1 MPLRPRRASAPSG
14 SRHIPGTAGSR
25 HLLGTIG
32 GVLLCVVLAAGA
44 TALGTLAPVV
54 GAPVI
59 GVLAGVLVAAT
70 IRPQH
75 RTAWA
80 AGLPLAS
87 TWGLQIAVVL
97 LGAQLSLA
105 EVASAGVR
113 ALPVMLGTLAAC
125 LVGAAL
131 IGRALRVERDLR
143 TLIGVGTA
151 ICGASAIAA
160 VTPILR
166 PKAGAVAYAMST
178 IFAFNVAAVLIFP
191 ALGHLL
197 EMSPQAFGIF
207 AGTAVNDTSSV
218 VAAASVF
225 GDGAAHTAIV
235 VKLTRTLAIIPACLV
250 LTYLVAQRD
259 ARARTTTGATSDH
272 GEFRRRPLYR
282 LVPWFLVGFVLVT
295 AANTLGWI
303 PSGVQGTLA
312 VVTSFLITTA
322 LVAIGL
328 STDLPELRRAGARPL
343 LLGALLWAVVAGS
356 SLGLQ
361 ALTGTL

>member
-1 MPLRPRRASAPSG
+1 MPPNNDPASAATRSQPASG
-14 SRHIPGTAGSR
+14 WVAG
-25 HLLGTIG
+25 L
-32 GVLLCVVLAAGA
+32 VLCVVLAGIA
-44 TALGTLAPVV
+44 TALGALAPVI

-59 GVLAGVLVAAT
+59 GVVAGVLVAAAT
-70 IRPQH
+70 SPQ
-75 RTAWA
+75 RRATWT

-97 LGAQLSLA
+97 LGAQLSLG
-105 EVASAGVR
+105 EVAAAGAQ
-113 ALPVMLGTLAAC
+113 ALPVMVGTLIAC

-131 IGRALRVERDLR
+131 LGRALHVEPDLR

-160 VTPILR
+160 ITPILR
-166 PKAGAVAYAMST
+166 PKAGTVAYAMST
-178 IFAFNVAAVLIFP
+178 IFAFNVAAVLTFP
-191 ALGHLL
+191 TLGHLL
-197 EMSPQAFGIF
+197 GMSPEAFGIF

-218 VAAASVF
+218 VAAATAF

-235 VKLTRTLAIIPACLV
+235 VKLTRTLAIIPVCLV
-250 LTYLVAQRD
+250 LTVLVARRE
-259 ARARTTTGATSDH
+259 ARARTAP
-272 GEFRRRPLYR
+272 GEAGEPGELRRRPLYR

-295 AANTLGWI
+295 AVNTLGWI
-303 PSGVQGTLA
+303 PGGAQSLLGV
-312 VVTSFLITTA
+312 VSSFLITTA

-328 STDLPELRRAGARPL
+328 STDLPALRRAGGRPL

>member
-1 MPLRPRRASAPSG
+1 MA
-14 SRHIPGTAGSR
+14 
-25 HLLGTIG
+25 
-32 GVLLCVVLAAGA
+32 LCVALAAVA
-44 TALGTLAPVV
+44 TALGTAAPVI

-59 GVLAGVLVAAT
+59 GVLAGVLVAAAT
-70 IRPQH
+70 RSQRH
-75 RTAWA
+75 TTWA
-80 AGLPLAS
+80 PGLRLAS
-87 TWGLQIAVVL
+87 TWGLQVAVVL

-105 EVASAGVR
+105 EVATAGTQ
-113 ALPVMLGTLAAC
+113 ALPVMVGTLVAC
-125 LVGAAL
+125 LIGAAL
-131 IGRALRVERDLR
+131 LGRALRVERDLR

-166 PKAGAVAYAMST
+166 PKAGTVAYAMST

-191 ALGHLL
+191 TLGHLL
-197 EMSPQAFGIF
+197 GMGPEAFGIF

-218 VAAASVF
+218 VAAGTAF
-225 GDGAAHTAIV
+225 GDGAAHTAVV
-235 VKLTRTLAIIPACLV
+235 VKLTRTLAIIPVSLGLA
-250 LTYLVAQRD
+250 YLVARRE
-259 ARARTTTGATSDH
+259 AHARTCQ
-272 GEFRRRPLYR
+272 GEVDGPGERRRRPLYT

-295 AANTLGWI
+295 TVNTFGWI
-303 PSGVQGTLA
+303 PGGAQSFLGA
-312 VVTSFLITTA
+312 VSAFLITTA

-328 STDLPELRRAGARPL
+328 STDLPGLRRAGARPL

>member
-1 MPLRPRRASAPSG
+1 MPLNDDSATAPTTRTRPT
-14 SRHIPGTAGSR
+14 PGMAAG
-25 HLLGTIG
+25 L
-32 GVLLCVVLAAGA
+32 LLCVALAAVA
-44 TALGTLAPVV
+44 TGLGTLAPVV

-59 GVLAGVLVAAT
+59 GVVAGVLVAAT
-70 IRPQH
+70 AGPDR
-75 RTAWA
+75 RAAWA
-80 AGLPLAS
+80 GGLPIAS

-97 LGAQLSLA
+97 LGAQLSLQ
-105 EVASAGVR
+105 EVATAGTQS
-113 ALPVMLGTLAAC
+113 LPVLLGTLIAC
-125 LVGAAL
+125 LLGAAL
-131 IGRALRVERDLR
+131 LGRALRVERDLR

-166 PKAGAVAYAMST
+166 PKAGTVAYAMST

-191 ALGHLL
+191 TVGHLL
-197 EMSPQAFGIF
+197 GMSPEAFGIF

-218 VAAASVF
+218 VAAATAF

-235 VKLTRTLAIIPACLV
+235 VKLTRTLAIIPVCLV
-250 LTYLVAQRD
+250 LTSLVARRE
-259 ARARTTTGATSDH
+259 ARMRSAQGASEDQ
-272 GEFRRRPLYR
+272 GELRRRPLYR

-295 AANTLGWI
+295 TVNTLGWLPGGLQSI
-303 PSGVQGTLA
+303 LGMVS
-312 VVTSFLITTA
+312 SFLITTA

-328 STDLPELRRAGARPL
+328 ATDLPGLRRAGARPL

>member
-1 MPLRPRRASAPSG
+1 MPEDFDRASAPAA
-14 SRHIPGTAGSR
+14 RRRPQPGTVAG
-25 HLLGTIG
+25 LVLC
-32 GVLLCVVLAAGA
+32 VLLAAIA

-59 GVLAGVLVAAT
+59 GVLAGVLVAAAT
-70 IRPQH
+70 RGQ
-75 RTAWA
+75 RRDVWA
-80 AGLPLAS
+80 PGLRLAS

-97 LGAQLSLA
+97 LGAQLSLG
-105 EVASAGVR
+105 EVADAG
-113 ALPVMLGTLAAC
+113 AQSLPVLLGTLAAC

-131 IGRALRVERDLR
+131 IGRALRVESDLR

-160 VTPILR
+160 ITPVLR
-166 PKAGAVAYAMST
+166 PKAGTVAYAMST

-191 ALGHLL
+191 TLGHLL
-197 EMSPQAFGIF
+197 GMSPEAFGVF

-218 VAAASVF
+218 VAAATAF

-235 VKLTRTLAIIPACLV
+235 VKLTRTLAIIPVCLA
-250 LTYLVAQRD
+250 LTYLVARRE
-259 ARARTTTGATSDH
+259 ARARTAQ
-272 GEFRRRPLYR
+272 GEANGPAELRRRPLYR

-295 AANTLGWI
+295 AVNTLGWI
-303 PSGVQGTLA
+303 PGGVQSTLGGLS
-312 VVTSFLITTA
+312 SFLITTA

-328 STDLPELRRAGARPL
+328 STDLPGLRRAGARPL
-343 LLGALLWAVVAGS
+343 LLGALLWAVVAGT